1 MVGVGQIGSLEVRMA
16 TLLTLCVSRTGADVT
31 ELVEAHVSLATHLA
45 RERAASLPIHINLDD
60 LRSAAMLALVVSARN
75 FDPDRGVPFAHFAAI
90 RIRGALKDELRGM
103 DWATRTVRARS
114 REAEAVRGH
123 LTAVLDRS
131 PRADEI
137 AEAMQV
143 TTNELHSLNADV
155 ARARVLSLQSLAEAA
170 DVDVADNPA
179 DGPESVL
186 LRRERLGYLHDA
198 IAELPVRLRIV
209 VTGYF
214 FDGRQ
219 MNDIAVELGVT
230 QSRVSQLCTKALGM
244 LRDGLD
250 SQLETSASGERPMSA
265 RGCVQ
270 RDAYIKAIAS
280 RSTVK
285 GRLAKSTILGETPPV
300 VEPAH
305 VLIA

>member
-1 MVGVGQIGSLEVRMA
+1 MA
-16 TLLTLCVSRTGADVT
+16 PPLTLCVSRSGADVT
-31 ELVEAHVSLATHLA
+31 ELVKAHLPLAVHLA
-45 RERAASLPIHINLDD
+45 RERAASLPVHINIDD
-60 LRSAAMLALVVSARN
+60 LRSAAMLALVVSAKG

-90 RIRGALKDELRGM
+90 RIRGALKDELRAM

-114 REAEAVRGH
+114 REAESVRGH

-131 PRADEI
+131 PRTDEI

-143 TTNELHSLNADV
+143 TVGELHSLNADV

-170 DVDVADNPA
+170 DVDVPDNPA
-179 DGPESVL
+179 DGPEPVL
-186 LRRERLGYLHDA
+186 LHREKLGYLHDA
-198 IAELPVRLRIV
+198 IAELPTRLRIV

-219 MNDIAVELGVT
+219 MSDIALELGVT
-230 QSRVSQLCTKALGM
+230 QSRVSQLCTKALSM

-250 SQLETSASGERPMSA
+250 SQLEASGPDDRLMSA
-265 RGCVQ
+265 RRSAQ
-270 RDAYIKAIAS
+270 LDTYIKAICS

-285 GRLAKSTILGETPPV
+285 GRLARSNVLGETPA
-300 VEPAH
+300 PALPQATQA
-305 VLIA
+305 LIA

>member
-1 MVGVGQIGSLEVRMA
+1 MAASLA
-16 TLLTLCVSRTGADVT
+16 LCVPPTSADVD
-31 ELVEAHVSLATHLA
+31 ELVTTHLSLAYHLA
-45 RERAASLPIHINLDD
+45 RERAATLPVHINLDD
-60 LRSAAMLALVVSARN
+60 LRSAATLALVISARK
-75 FDPDRGVPFAHFAAI
+75 FDPSRGVPFANFAAI

-114 REAEAVRGH
+114 REAENVRGH

-137 AEAMQV
+137 AAAMQV
-143 TTNELHSLNADV
+143 TLHELHSLNADV

-170 DVDVADNPA
+170 DVDVPDDPADN
-179 DGPESVL
+179 PESVL
-186 LRRERLGYLHDA
+186 IRRERLGYLHDA

-219 MNDIAVELGVT
+219 MSDIALELGVT
-230 QSRVSQLCTKALGM
+230 QSRVSQLCTKSLAM

-250 SQLETSASGERPMSA
+250 SQLETGTRKTGPVSAQQAAQSA
-265 RGCVQ
+265 
-270 RDAYIKAIAS
+270 AFIKAIS
-280 RSTVK
+280 ERSTVH
-285 GRLAKSTILGETPPV
+285 GRLARSTILGDTAPEI
-300 VEPAH
+300 EDAH
-305 VLIA
+305 SRIA

>member
-1 MVGVGQIGSLEVRMA
+1 MA
-16 TLLTLCVSRTGADVT
+16 TPLTLCAARSGTDVAD
-31 ELVEAHVSLATHLA
+31 LVEAHLSLAHHLA
-45 RERAASLPIHINLDD
+45 RERAASLPAHINLDD
-60 LRSAAMLALVVSARN
+60 LRSAALLALVVSAKN
-75 FDPDRGVPFAHFAAI
+75 FDPDRGVPFANFAAI

-114 REAEAVRGH
+114 REAETVRGH
-123 LTAVLDRS
+123 LTTVLDRS

-137 AEAMQV
+137 ADAMQV
-143 TTNELHSLNADV
+143 TLHELHSLNADV

-170 DVDVADNPA
+170 DVDVPNDPADN
-179 DGPESVL
+179 PESVL

-219 MNDIAVELGVT
+219 MSDIAVELGVT
-230 QSRVSQLCTKALGM
+230 QSRVSQLCTKALAM

-250 SQLETSASGERPMSA
+250 SQLESGGPKARPVSAQQCAQSA
-265 RGCVQ
+265 
-270 RDAYIKAIAS
+270 AYIKAIAE
-280 RSTVK
+280 RSTVN
-285 GRLAKSTILGETPPV
+285 GRLSKSNILGETPTV
-300 VEPAH
+300 IEPAE
-305 VLIA
+305 VRIA